1 MIYPAVLGRACKD
14 VPEEEAMDYVY
25 GYTIVNDLSIRDGP
39 RTPDPN
45 GLFYVKNFDGSA
57 PMRPCIVT
65 KEEIPDPYKLRMR
78 Q

>member
-1 MIYPAVLGRACKD
+1 MVYPAVLGRACND

-45 GLFYVKNFDGSA
+45 GRFYVKNFGSV
-57 PMRPCIVT
+57 PIPPCIVT
-65 KEEIPDPYKLRMR
+65 KEEISDPYRLRMR